1 MKDWYLNFFQ
11 LMIKLRNMKK
21 LSIVLIFIISFFC
34 TFSCK
39 TKENSSSR
47 EKLFQILETENLS
60 TEEKFS
66 VINQISQS
74 MLNSNETNNLILFL
88 TDYISSNPNDYYNA
102 YWLLIIA
109 HAYQLNGADPIA
121 EMYFERILNNYN
133 DLLVKGKSVH
143 MLCLQNL
150 IQISEEPDN
159 RIIYFSRLISQFP
172 DKVSK
177 TELYYRL
184 AIEYE
189 KLGEWNQ
196 VLKSYS
202 DFLSQ
207 PDASEIRI
215 AGSPEAYNTAKNLV
229 DFNNSSK
236 DWTFETLEEL
246 EKAVKRA
253 ISWYDYNLLEKY
265 KSEVNFF
272 SMSWRQDEEQDNS
285 LANFTMR
292 DYGYGKRI
300 RYSEELDKSST
311 PNEAYLRTW
320 GWSTYINV
328 WYLYFRKINFPLD
341 PEIHGRWEWAGIYFG
356 EKL

>member
-1 MKDWYLNFFQ
+1 MV
-11 LMIKLRNMKK
+11 MKK
-21 LSIVLIFIISFFC
+21 IKILVVLLCFGVC
-34 TFSCK
+34 VFSCK
-39 TKENSSSR
+39 SKEDASSR
-47 EKLFQILETENLS
+47 EKLYNILQTQNLS
-60 TEEKFS
+60 TEERFS

-74 MLNSNETNNLILFL
+74 MLNAKETDNLILFL
-88 TDYISSNPNDYYNA
+88 TDYTTSNPKDYYNA
-102 YWLLIIA
+102 YWLLMVA
-109 HAYQLNGADPIA
+109 YAYQLNGADPIA
-121 EMYFERILNNYN
+121 EMYFERILNNYE
-133 DLLVKGKSVH
+133 DLLVKGKSIH

-150 IQISEEPDN
+150 IQISDDPSN
-159 RIIYFSRLISQFP
+159 RIIYFSRLISHFP
-172 DKVSK
+172 EQVSK

-184 AIEYE
+184 AMEYE

-202 DFLSQ
+202 DFLAQ

-215 AGSPEAYNTAKNLV
+215 AGSPDAYNTAKNLV
-229 DFNNSSK
+229 DFNESSK
-236 DWTFETLEEL
+236 DWTFETLEDL
-246 EKAVKRA
+246 EKAVKQA

-265 KSEVNFF
+265 KSKVNFF
-272 SMSWRQDEEQDNS
+272 SMSWRQDEEQENS
-285 LANFTMR
+285 IANFTMR

-300 RYSEELDKSST
+300 RYSAELDTSST

>member
-1 MKDWYLNFFQ
+1 
-11 LMIKLRNMKK
+11 MIKLIPMKRQ
-21 LSIVLIFIISFFC
+21 VLLMLILCFVMCF
-34 TFSCK
+34 FSCK
-39 TKENSSSR
+39 TEEHLSSR
-47 EKLFQILETENLS
+47 EKLFHILETENLTS
-60 TEEKFS
+60 EERFS
-66 VINQISQS
+66 VINQISQN
-74 MLNSNETNNLILFL
+74 MLNSNETDALILFL
-88 TDYISSNPNDYYNA
+88 TDYISSNPQDNFNA
-102 YWLLIIA
+102 YWLLMVA
-109 HAYQLNGADPIA
+109 YSYQLNDADPIA
-121 EMYFERILNNYN
+121 EMYFERILNNYD
-133 DLLVKGKSVH
+133 DLTVKGHSVH

-150 IQISEEPDN
+150 IQISEDPNN
-159 RIIYFSRLISQFP
+159 RIIYFSRLISHFP
-172 DKVSK
+172 NQVSK

-184 AIEYE
+184 AMEYE

-202 DFLSQ
+202 DFLAQ

-215 AGSPEAYNTAKNLV
+215 AGCPDAYNTAKNLV

-236 DWTFETLEEL
+236 DWTFETLEDL
-246 EKAVKRA
+246 EKTVKQY
-253 ISWYDYNLLEKY
+253 ISWYDYNSLEKI
-265 KSEVNFF
+265 KSKVNFF
-272 SMSWRQDEEQDNS
+272 SMSWRQDEEQENS

-300 RYSEELDKSST
+300 RYSTELDKSST

>member
-1 MKDWYLNFFQ
+1 
-11 LMIKLRNMKK
+11 MKK
-21 LSIVLIFIISFFC
+21 LGYLVFFLAISSCF
-34 TFSCK
+34 FSCK
-39 TKENSSSR
+39 QEDSLSSR
-47 EKLFQILETENLS
+47 ETLLHILETEELTS
-60 TEEKFS
+60 EARFS

-74 MLNSNETNNLILFL
+74 MLNSKETDNLILFL
-88 TDYISSNPNDYYNA
+88 TDYTAHNPTDKYNA
-102 YWLLIIA
+102 YWLLMIA
-109 HAYQLNGADPIA
+109 YAYQLNDADPIA
-121 EMYFERILNNYN
+121 EMYFERILNNYD

-150 IQISEEPDN
+150 IQISDDPNN
-159 RIIYFSRLISQFP
+159 RIIYFSRLISHFP
-172 DKVSK
+172 EQVSK

-184 AIEYE
+184 AVEYE
-189 KLGEWNQ
+189 KLGEWSQ

-215 AGSPEAYNTAKNLV
+215 AGSPEAYNTAKNLI

-236 DWTFETLEEL
+236 DWTFETLEDL
-246 EKAVKRA
+246 VKAVKQS
-253 ISWYDYNLLEKY
+253 ISWYDYNTLEKY
-265 KSEVNFF
+265 KSKVNFF
-272 SMSWRQDEEQDNS
+272 SMSWRQDEEQENS

-300 RYSEELDKSST
+300 RYSEKLDEAST

-328 WYLYFRKINFPLD
+328 WYFYFRKINFPLD

>member
-1 MKDWYLNFFQ
+1 
-11 LMIKLRNMKK
+11 MIKLCSMKK
-21 LSIVLIFIISFFC
+21 LRLLALILCFGIC
-34 TFSCK
+34 VFSCK
-39 TKENSSSR
+39 SKDNTSSR
-47 EKLFQILETENLS
+47 EKLYNILETQNLS
-60 TEEKFS
+60 TEERFS

-74 MLNSNETNNLILFL
+74 MLNAKETDNLILFL
-88 TDYISSNPNDYYNA
+88 TDYTSSNPKDYYNA
-102 YWLLIIA
+102 YWLLMVA
-109 HAYQLNGADPIA
+109 YAYQLNGADPIA
-121 EMYFERILNNYN
+121 EMYFERILNNYD
-133 DLLVKGKSVH
+133 DLLVKGKSIH

-150 IQISEEPDN
+150 IQISDDPNN
-159 RIIYFSRLISQFP
+159 RIVYFSRLISHFP
-172 DKVSK
+172 EQVSK

-184 AIEYE
+184 AMEYE

-202 DFLSQ
+202 DFLAQ

-215 AGSPEAYNTAKNLV
+215 AGCPDAYNTAKNLI
-229 DFNNSSK
+229 DFNDSSK
-236 DWTFETLEEL
+236 DWTFETLEDL
-246 EKAVKRA
+246 EKAVKQA

-265 KSEVNFF
+265 KSKVNFF
-272 SMSWRQDEEQDNS
+272 SMSWRQDEEQENS
-285 LANFTMR
+285 VANFTMR

-300 RYSEELDKSST
+300 RYSAELDTSST